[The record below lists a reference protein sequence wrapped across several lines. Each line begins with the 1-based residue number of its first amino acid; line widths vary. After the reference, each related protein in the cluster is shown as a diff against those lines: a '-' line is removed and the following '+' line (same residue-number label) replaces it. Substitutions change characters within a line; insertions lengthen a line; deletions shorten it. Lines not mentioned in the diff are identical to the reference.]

1 MVGTPIKD
9 RKTERREATKA
20 EILDAAWELVRER
33 GLGGL
38 NLRDLA
44 ARIGM
49 RAPSLYEY
57 FASKHA
63 IYDAM
68 FAQGYGQFAA
78 AVAETEEL
86 PGEDGL
92 RAGARR
98 AMAFMV
104 QDPPRYQLLFHRT
117 IPGFTPSPDSY
128 AVSVQQL
135 DRTRAWF
142 DRNGFAA
149 PGALDLFTSLIAGLA
164 GQQIAND
171 PGGDHWVRLVDTAV
185 DMFLSY
191 IKATGGATRRTRDRT
206 RS

>member
-20 EILDAAWELVRER
+20 EILDAAWELLRER

>member
-1 MVGTPIKD
+1 MVEVPIRD
-9 RKTERREATKA
+9 RKAERREATKA
-20 EILDAAWELVRER
+20 EILETAWDLVREQ

-68 FAQGYGQFAA
+68 FAQGYRQFAA
-78 AVAETEEL
+78 VIAEAEEL
-86 PGEDGL
+86 PGDDGL
-92 RAGARR
+92 RAGAHR

-104 QDPPRYQLLFHRT
+104 EDPARYLLLFHRT
-117 IPGFTPSPDSY
+117 IPGFTPSPEAY

-142 DRNGFAA
+142 DGNGFAA
-149 PGALDLFTSLIAGLA
+149 PGALDLFTSLMGGLA

-171 PGGDHWVRLVDTAV
+171 TGGDHWVRLVDAAV
-185 DMFLSY
+185 DMFLTY
-191 IKATGGATRRTRDRT
+191 IEAAGGTTGRTRERT